1 MNNVQ
6 RGRTCLLS
14 AQPWMHVPSQQWACL
29 QTSPWTNNVQ
39 RGGGRASA
47 AACWLSRCCCLAPLL
62 SAAGDAARCRSCRN
76 SHRSCRPLPE
86 LREPGPPL
94 ICQDRRRQHARLSG
108 SVSAGSGRARVRA
121 GYGRARVRAGTCRV
135 RTRLGAPRLWTRAGA
150 RRVRTRRSRRVRTRR
165 ARRLWTRARLR
176 ADDGRARVHA
186 GHGRARAPQPWTRA
200 NARRR
205 WARTCLLGNGW
216 ATSVPSR
223 KWVYMQTFHG
233 WTLSICSMC
242 WDGSE

>member
-86 LREPGPPL
+86 LREPGPPP

-121 GYGRARVRAGTCRV
+121 GYGRARVRAGY
-135 RTRLGAPRLWTRAGA
+135 
-150 RRVRTRRSRRVRTRR
+150 
-165 ARRLWTRARLR
+165 
-176 ADDGRARVHA
+176 GRARVRA
-186 GHGRARAPQPWTRA
+186 GYGRARACVPTMGARA
-200 NARRR
+200 CMPAMAARVRPSHGRALMRAGDGHARACSAMDERR
-205 WARTCLLGNGW
+205 ACLLGNEY
-216 ATSVPSR
+216 TCRHFMDERFQYVQC
-223 KWVYMQTFHG
+223 VETD
-233 WTLSICSMC
+233 LSKL
-242 WDGSE
+242 ERN